1 MYKECRNCNYY
12 EDFQGVCFNGDS
24 EFCCDF
30 TNPDHTCPQWTMKKK
45 VRQQGESMPE
55 SEVDRVK
62 KKDLAVSKLE
72 AKARDHGLSY
82 GQLQAQRYEQQQ
94 KLAAAQ
100 VKAAKELEK
109 PKTKKGPNGRPQKCM
124 PEGFEQIAEM
134 IRNGE
139 ISKNRVAINIGAAP
153 NTIQRWMDELVSN
166 GVIR

>member
-30 TNPDHTCPQWTMKKK
+30 TDSDHTCPEWTMKKK
-45 VRQQGESMPE
+45 VIQKGEAMPE
-55 SEVDRVK
+55 AEVDRVK
-62 KKDLAVSKLE
+62 KKGLAISKLE
-72 AKARDHGLSY
+72 AEARQKGLSY
-82 GQLQAQRYEQQQ
+82 GQLQAQRNEQRM

-100 VKAAKELEK
+100 AKAANELEK
-109 PKTKKGPNGRPQKCM
+109 PKTKKGPHGRPIKLM

-139 ISKNRVAINIGAAP
+139 ISKYRVSINIGVAP

-166 GVIR
+166 GESC